1 MSDVGVTDGHERSHV
16 AMCNTH
22 YYISQDDGAS
32 SVWSQNETKWLL
44 KGGIGQMYGARCVVG
59 GAFFWLVL
67 VRRGED
73 FQGMYLPRWQNLPRR
88 VPSLAAS
95 TRRSAAVQARPG
107 SRSPN
112 SGTCHGQTETETAT
126 VAKPAHAEAVAQ
138 LSRRARHAAEPTA
151 RTTRVHERVAETH
164 ANAGTGPT
172 TTQCKLHSTLLILLR
187 LVLLLGVGGLL
198 PLL

>member
-1 MSDVGVTDGHERSHV
+1 MGQGVWLVVPSSDWFWCGEVRFSRGCTFQGGKISHV
-16 AMCNTH
+16 
-22 YYISQDDGAS
+22 
-32 SVWSQNETKWLL
+32 V
-44 KGGIGQMYGARCVVG
+44 
-59 GAFFWLVL
+59 
-67 VRRGED
+67 
-73 FQGMYLPRWQNLPRR
+73 
-88 VPSLAAS
+88 SLAAS

-107 SRSPN
+107 SRSPK

-126 VAKPAHAEAVAQ
+126 VAKPAHAEAVAPSRDPQ
-138 LSRRARHAAEPTA
+138 LFQRARHAAEPTA

-172 TTQCKLHSTLLILLR
+172 TTQRKLHSTLLILLR